1 MLSERRRPAFTADLL
16 RQVGLIWLLVA
27 VIFVAVRWPAITAL
41 QLPDADDTLRLVQL
55 RDLIAGQGWFD
66 LHQYRIDPASGG
78 VLMHWSR
85 LVDAPLW
92 LVQSLLAPL
101 MGPAL
106 AERSTLV
113 IVPLITLAAALLL
126 VGRLAWRL
134 LGEEAVPWACLVFV
148 LSSAVAGQIQ
158 PLRIDHH
165 GWQIVCL
172 LAALNGL
179 AARDERTGGRV
190 AGLALGLGLTIS
202 LELLPLAA
210 LLGAVLALRWL
221 RDPKAKA
228 LCLHYL
234 RWLALTGM
242 AAFALTRGTADL
254 VSHCDTLSPAYLAAL
269 GVAALGMSLLSLA
282 GPVPRPALLLGMG
295 ACGGAALGALLLIA
309 PQCSSG
315 PFVALDPL
323 VQQYWYAN
331 VREGMPIWRQD
342 LGVMLKLM
350 VPPLAGFWAALRL
363 WRRSAGWLAR
373 FWGEYVLL
381 TLGALLLALL
391 VSRSAAFAAAIGA
404 VPLGWMLRD
413 WRRKVQN
420 SERPGRKLAVLTAS
434 ALILIPDLPLATARL
449 AGPAR
454 AAPAGSAQAVC
465 DVAAAAPALGKLAPA
480 TIFAPIDNGPML
492 LLHSRH
498 SVVATAHHRAAGA
511 LHDTIAAFLADPA
524 QAEAIVRRHGA
535 RYLAV
540 CPGLVEAAIYREAA
554 PRGLMARLSRGETP
568 GWLRP
573 LSLPGSSGLMLW
585 EVLPPGQAGTKT
597 MASPFMQ

>member
-16 RQVGLIWLLVA
+16 LRVGLVWLLVA
-27 VIFVAVRWPAITAL
+27 VIFVAVKWPAIAAL
-41 QLPDADDTLRLVQL
+41 QLPDADDSLRLVQL

-66 LHQYRIDPASGG
+66 LHQYRIDPVNGG

-92 LVQSLLAPL
+92 LVQSALSPLL
-101 MGPAL
+101 GPAL
-106 AERSTLV
+106 AERATLV

-134 LGEEAVPWACLVFV
+134 LGEEAVFWACLVFV

-179 AARDERTGGRV
+179 AARNERTGGRI
-190 AGLALGLGLTIS
+190 AGIALGLGMTIS
-202 LELLPLAA
+202 LELLPVAA
-210 LLGAVLALRWL
+210 LFGAVLALRWI

-228 LCLHYL
+228 LCLHLL
-234 RWLALTGM
+234 RALALTGI
-242 AAFALTRGTADL
+242 AAFAATRGWVDL
-254 VSHCDTLSPAYLAAL
+254 ANHCDTLSPAYLAGL
-269 GVAALGMSLLSLA
+269 SVAALGMTLLSLA
-282 GPVPRPALLLGMG
+282 GNVPRPALVLGMG
-295 ACGGAALGALLLIA
+295 ACAAAALAAVLALA

-331 VREGMPIWRQD
+331 IREGMPVWRQD
-342 LGVMLKLM
+342 FAVMLKLM
-350 VPPLAGFWAALRL
+350 VPPLAGFWAALLL
-363 WRRSAGWLAR
+363 WQRSAGWLAR
-373 FWGEYVLL
+373 FWGEYALIAIG
-381 TLGALLLALL
+381 TLLLALA
-391 VSRSAAFAAAIGA
+391 VSRSAAFAAALGA

-420 SERPGRKLAVLTAS
+420 LPRPGRRIAVLAAS
-434 ALILIPDLPLATARL
+434 ALILIPDLPLAAARL
-449 AGPAR
+449 ISPAR
-454 AAPAGSAQAVC
+454 AAAKGSAQQVC
-465 DVAAAAPALGKLAPA
+465 DISAAAPSLGKLAPA

-498 SVVATAHHRAAGA
+498 SVVATAHHRAATA
-511 LHDTIAAFLADPA
+511 LHDTIAAFLADPGT
-524 QAEAIVRRHGA
+524 AEAIVRRHGA
-535 RYLAV
+535 HYVAI
-540 CPGLVEAAIYREAA
+540 CPGLAEAEIYRQAA
-554 PRGLMARLSRGETP
+554 PHGLMAQLTKREAPAWLAPVPTP
-568 GWLRP
+568 Q
-573 LSLPGSSGLMLW
+573 SSGLMLW
-585 EVLPPGQAGTKT
+585 EVLLPDQAGTKT
-597 MASPFMQ
+597 IASPFMQ